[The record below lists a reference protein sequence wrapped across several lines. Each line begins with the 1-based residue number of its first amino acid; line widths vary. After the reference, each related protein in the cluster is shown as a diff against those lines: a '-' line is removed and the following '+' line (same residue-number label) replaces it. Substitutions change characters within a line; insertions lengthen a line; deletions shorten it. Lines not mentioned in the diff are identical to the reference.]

1 MRKVP
6 RIEKKIVKEK
16 VLYLFKGGY
25 GVYGKN
31 RKQSKAED
39 FIKIRTDSNIPSIPI
54 ITSTKIYIRDK
65 EKSFFNKNILNIILV
80 FCVVSILLLKFVFD
94 GYFVTERLKSLENL
108 ISNLCFAFIA
118 SFIFYI
124 IVIRRT
130 EKSKKT
136 DAYAI
141 VCGLVESMLFH
152 GKNVKKWL
160 LMSAS
165 EEITQAKFTW
175 NDIEHIQELCKN
187 ADVTKKL
194 GETGKT
200 TAELFREDGVI
211 QINTFINR
219 IFKYMPFLDGELIY
233 LLNQIQNCN
242 FYRYVGV
249 MPFKSEK
256 DLTEFSYDI
265 QEYMELIK
273 KVESLNNKMKS
284 KYLKGFTVK
293 N

>member
-1 MRKVP
+1 MKKAP
-6 RIEKKIVKEK
+6 RIEKKIAKEE

-39 FIKIRTDSNIPSIPI
+39 FIKIKNDSNIPSIPI

-65 EKSFFNKNILNIILV
+65 EKSYFNKNVLNIILV
-80 FCVVSILLLKFVFD
+80 FCVILILLLKFVFNS
-94 GYFVTERLKSLENL
+94 YFETDRLKSLESL

-118 SFIFYI
+118 SYIFFVV
-124 IVIRRT
+124 VIRRT

-160 LMSAS
+160 LMSAN

-175 NDIEHIQELCKN
+175 NDIEHIRELCKK

-242 FYRYVGV
+242 FYRYCGV
-249 MPFKSEK
+249 MSFKSDK
-256 DLTEFSYDI
+256 NLTEFSFDI
-265 QEYMELIK
+265 QEYLELIK
-273 KVESLNNKMKS
+273 KVESLNNKMKTE
-284 KYLKGFTVK
+284 YLQGFSVK